1 MIISD
6 EERAAFIALE
16 KDYQRDAFIL
26 EFWAARD
33 PYPDTARN
41 ELRDRYE
48 ERMNEA
54 RSIFEVLDDR
64 RAELFLTNGPPA
76 DRIVS
81 RCTALLQ
88 PLEVWYYRRSEIAQ
102 FEFFLVFYKHWGAG
116 KFRLWEPSE
125 GLDALFQHGEEP
137 NIRKI
142 ADGCID
148 GDKLAAGIG
157 WVYQQGM
164 FGYATILQ
172 KIERPPDPPKGEW
185 VATFKSYST
194 DLAQGTPTFPAKLAV
209 DYPGRYQA
217 RTVVQGVVTVPV
229 AEAAAVQLGEHRSY
243 NFVLTG
249 EVLQEG
255 KLFES
260 FRYKFDFPADE
271 VAGDE
276 LPMIFERTLR
286 PGDYTMALKLEDL
299 NGKRFFR
306 EERPL
311 AVPQM
316 AKDLPPPPPADAESA
331 RLLAEAN
338 AAITTGERTIQLVEP
353 PGDLHTG
360 MLRFETLTTGP
371 GIEKVTFEL
380 DGKPVLTKRKPP
392 YSVELD
398 LGSLPRTHELA
409 AVAFDG
415 GGQEVARD
423 AMTLNAGDHRF
434 AVELVEPRGGR
445 NYSQSLRA
453 AAEVQVPEGDV
464 GRARRVLPRRD
475 AGRDPLP
482 APLRAA
488 DPAARGQPAR
498 LRPRRRLP
506 RRRRH
511 HRGHGLR
518 QRPRLPR
525 RAGHRVRRALHDRR
539 RPPGAAGRGADAEGL
554 RRRRGRRQA
563 GGGALRDRRRP
574 ADPRRRAARRLGLD
588 GAGDPERPGSGA
600 ALLREDGAAQGPGG
614 ARHLQR
620 PPGARRQV
628 HQRAEDA
635 GRRRSPGSRPSAARP
650 FTTA

>member
-1 MIISD
+1 MPD

-26 EFWAARD
+26 EFWAARA
-33 PYPDTARN
+33 PFPDTARN

-54 RSIFEVLDDR
+54 RSIFEALDDR

-88 PLEVWYYRRSEIAQ
+88 PLEVWYYRRSEVAQ

-116 KFRLWEPSE
+116 KFRLWDRRRGSTPSSSTAKWRISGRSPTAHRRRQARRRHRLGLPAGHVRLRHDPAEDRAAARPAE
-125 GLDALFQHGEEP
+125 GRVGGDLQVLLDRPGA
-137 NIRKI
+137 
-142 ADGCID
+142 
-148 GDKLAAGIG
+148 GDAHLPRQACG
-157 WVYQQGM
+157 
-164 FGYATILQ
+164 
-172 KIERPPDPPKGEW
+172 R
-185 VATFKSYST
+185 
-194 DLAQGTPTFPAKLAV
+194 
-209 DYPGRYQA
+209 YPGRYQA
-217 RTVVQGVVTVPV
+217 RTVVQGVLTVPV
-229 AEAAAVQLGEHRSY
+229 AEAAAVQLGERRSY

-316 AKDLPPPPPADAESA
+316 AKDLPPPPPADPQSA

-371 GIEKVTFEL
+371 GIEKVT
-380 DGKPVLTKRKPP
+380 
-392 YSVELD
+392 
-398 LGSLPRTHELA
+398 LGSTA
-409 AVAFDG
+409 
-415 GGQEVARD
+415 
-423 AMTLNAGDHRF
+423 
-434 AVELVEPRGGR
+434 
-445 NYSQSLRA
+445 
-453 AAEVQVPEGDV
+453 
-464 GRARRVLPRRD
+464 
-475 AGRDPLP
+475 
-482 APLRAA
+482 
-488 DPAARGQPAR
+488 
-498 LRPRRRLP
+498 
-506 RRRRH
+506 
-511 HRGHGLR
+511 
-518 QRPRLPR
+518 
-525 RAGHRVRRALHDRR
+525 
-539 RPPGAAGRGADAEGL
+539 
-554 RRRRGRRQA
+554 
-563 GGGALRDRRRP
+563 
-574 ADPRRRAARRLGLD
+574 
-588 GAGDPERPGSGA
+588 
-600 ALLREDGAAQGPGG
+600 
-614 ARHLQR
+614 
-620 PPGARRQV
+620 
-628 HQRAEDA
+628 
-635 GRRRSPGSRPSAARP
+635 SRC
-650 FTTA
+650 